1 MKILIFFLNLID
13 FINKKKVIN
22 FFKKEISNIN
32 LFVDVG
38 AHEGET
44 SNLFNKYFNIKKIYC
59 FEPSS
64 VNYENL
70 KKKIAKKEN
79 IFLFNFG
86 LGDKDEQ
93 GDFNQL
99 EESSSSTLVELNQ
112 KSKYFLKKKK
122 ILNLFIKK
130 NFKIFP
136 QTVNIMKLKNF
147 MHTNSIEYIDILK
160 IDTEGYEMKVIRGAE
175 EKIKN
180 IDYIYFEHHF
190 DDMLKKDYTLSD
202 IHNYLIKNGFEKK
215 LKIKMFFRKSFE
227 YIYKN
232 ENNRKKLNL

>member
-1 MKILIFFLNLID
+1 MKILIFFLNLLD

-22 FFKKEISNIN
+22 FFKKEISSIN
-32 LFVDVG
+32 FFVDVG

-44 SNLFNKYFNIKKIYC
+44 SNLFNKYLSIKKIYC
-59 FEPSS
+59 FEPSPI
-64 VNYENL
+64 NYENL

-86 LGDKDEQ
+86 LGDRDGEE
-93 GDFNQL
+93 DFNQL

-112 KSKYFLKKKK
+112 KSKYFQKKKK

-130 NFKIFP
+130 NFKIFS

-147 MHTNSIEYIDILK
+147 MHNNSIEYIDILK
-160 IDTEGYEMKVIRGAE
+160 IDTEGYEMKVIKGAE

-190 DDMLKKDYTLSD
+190 DDMLKKNYTLTD
-202 IHNYLIKNGFEKK
+202 VHNYLVKNGFEKK

-227 YIYKN
+227 YVY
-232 ENNRKKLNL
+232 ENQKSN

>member
-1 MKILIFFLNLID
+1 MKILIFFLNLLD

-22 FFKKEISNIN
+22 FFKKEISSIN
-32 LFVDVG
+32 FFVDVG

-44 SNLFNKYFNIKKIYC
+44 SNLFNKYLSIKKIYC
-59 FEPSS
+59 FEPSPI
-64 VNYENL
+64 NYENL

-86 LGDKDEQ
+86 LGDRDGEE
-93 GDFNQL
+93 DFNQL

-112 KSKYFLKKKK
+112 KSKYFQKKKK

-130 NFKIFP
+130 NFKIFS

-147 MHTNSIEYIDILK
+147 MHNNSIEYIDILK
-160 IDTEGYEMKVIRGAE
+160 IDTEGYEMKVIKGAE

-190 DDMLKKDYTLSD
+190 DDMLKKNYTLSD
-202 IHNYLIKNGFEKK
+202 IHNYLVKNGFEKK

-232 ENNRKKLNL
+232 KSNRKN

>member
-1 MKILIFFLNLID
+1 MKILIFFLNLLD

-22 FFKKEISNIN
+22 FFKKETSNIN
-32 LFVDVG
+32 IFIDVG

-44 SNLFNKYFNIKKIYC
+44 SNLFSKHLNIKKIYC

-64 VNYENL
+64 INYKNL
-70 KKKIAKKEN
+70 KKKILKKAN
-79 IFLFNFG
+79 IFLFNVG
-86 LGDKDEQ
+86 LGERDGEE
-93 GDFNQL
+93 DFNQL
-99 EESSSSTLVELNQ
+99 EESSSSTLVELNE
-112 KSKYFLKKKK
+112 KSKYFIKKKK

-130 NFKIFP
+130 DFKNFY

-147 MHTNSIEYIDILK
+147 MHNNSIEYIDILK

-202 IHNYLIKNGFEKK
+202 VHNYLIKNGFEKK
-215 LKIKMFFRKSFE
+215 IKIKMFFRKSFE

-232 ENNRKKLNL
+232 KNNRKN

>member
-1 MKILIFFLNLID
+1 MKILIFFLNLLD
-13 FINKKKVIN
+13 FVNKKKVIN
-22 FFKKEISNIN
+22 FFKKEISSIN
-32 LFVDVG
+32 LFIDVG

-44 SNLFNKYFNIKKIYC
+44 SNLFSKYLNIKKIYC

-64 VNYENL
+64 INYKNL
-70 KKKIAKKEN
+70 KKKIVKKEN

-86 LGDKDEQ
+86 LGDRDGER
-93 GDFNQL
+93 DFNQL
-99 EESSSSTLVELNQ
+99 EESSSSTLVELNK

-130 NFKIFP
+130 KFNIFS

-147 MHTNSIEYIDILK
+147 MHNHSIEYIDILK
-160 IDTEGYEMKVIRGAE
+160 IDTEGYEMKVIKGAE

-202 IHNYLIKNGFEKK
+202 IHNYLVKNGFEKK
-215 LKIKMFFRKSFE
+215 IKIKMFFRKSFE

-232 ENNRKKLNL
+232 MNNRKN

>member
-1 MKILIFFLNLID
+1 MKILIFFLNLLD

-22 FFKKEISNIN
+22 FFKKETSNIN
-32 LFVDVG
+32 IFIDVG

-44 SNLFNKYFNIKKIYC
+44 SNLFSKYLNIKKIYC

-64 VNYENL
+64 INYKNL
-70 KKKIAKKEN
+70 KKKILKKEN

-86 LGDKDEQ
+86 LGEKDGER
-93 GDFNQL
+93 DFNQL

-112 KSKYFLKKKK
+112 KSKYFIKKKK

-130 NFKIFP
+130 NFKIFS
-136 QTVNIMKLKNF
+136 QSVNIMKLKNF
-147 MHTNSIEYIDILK
+147 IDNNSIEYIDILK
-160 IDTEGYEMKVIRGAE
+160 IDTEGYEMKVIKGAE
-175 EKIKN
+175 DKIKN

-190 DDMLKKDYTLSD
+190 DDMLKKNYTLTD
-202 IHNYLIKNGFEKK
+202 VHNYLVKNGFEKK

-232 ENNRKKLNL
+232 KNKRKN

>member
-1 MKILIFFLNLID
+1 MKILIFFLNLLD

-44 SNLFNKYFNIKKIYC
+44 SNLFSKYLNIKKIYC
-59 FEPSS
+59 LEPSS
-64 VNYENL
+64 INYKNL

-86 LGDKDEQ
+86 LGDRDGEA
-93 GDFNQL
+93 DFNQL
-99 EESSSSTLVELNQ
+99 EESSSSTLVQLNQ
-112 KSKYFLKKKK
+112 KSKYFIKKKK

-130 NFKIFP
+130 KFKIFS
-136 QTVNIMKLKNF
+136 QKVNIIKLKNF
-147 MHTNSIEYIDILK
+147 MRNNSIEYIDILK
-160 IDTEGYEMKVIRGAE
+160 IDTEGYEMKVIKGAE

-202 IHNYLIKNGFEKK
+202 VHNYLVKNGFEKK
-215 LKIKMFFRKSFE
+215 IKIKMFFRKSFE

-232 ENNRKKLNL
+232 KNIRKN

>member
-1 MKILIFFLNLID
+1 MKILIFFLNLLD

-22 FFKKEISNIN
+22 FFKKETSNISI
-32 LFVDVG
+32 FIDVG

-44 SNLFNKYFNIKKIYC
+44 SNLFSKYLNIKKIYC

-64 VNYENL
+64 INYKNL
-70 KKKIAKKEN
+70 KKKILKKAN
-79 IFLFNFG
+79 ISLFNVG
-86 LGDKDEQ
+86 LGERDGEE
-93 GDFNQL
+93 DFNQL
-99 EESSSSTLVELNQ
+99 EESSSSTLVELNE
-112 KSKYFLKKKK
+112 KSKYFIKKKK

-130 NFKIFP
+130 DFKNFY

-147 MHTNSIEYIDILK
+147 MHNNSIEYIDILK

-202 IHNYLIKNGFEKK
+202 IHNYLIKNGFKKK

>member
-1 MKILIFFLNLID
+1 MKILIFFLNLLD

-32 LFVDVG
+32 VFVDVG

-44 SNLFNKYFNIKKIYC
+44 SNLFSKYLNIKKIYC

-64 VNYENL
+64 INFKNL
-70 KKKIAKKEN
+70 KKKIVKKEN

-86 LGDKDEQ
+86 LGDRDGE

-112 KSKYFLKKKK
+112 KSKYFIKKKK

-130 NFKIFP
+130 NFKIFS
-136 QTVNIMKLKNF
+136 QSVNIMKLKNF
-147 MHTNSIEYIDILK
+147 IDNNSIEYIDILK
-160 IDTEGYEMKVIRGAE
+160 IDTEGYEMKVIKGAE
-175 EKIKN
+175 DKIKN

-190 DDMLKKDYTLSD
+190 DDMLKKNYTLTD
-202 IHNYLIKNGFEKK
+202 VHNYLVKNGFEKK

-232 ENNRKKLNL
+232 KNKRKN